1 MTFLAASRF
10 ILRHP
15 RNLVIAT
22 VGIAAALSWY
32 ILADQPEKPVITRKM
47 HIESIPMWE
56 GSGNNYAYLVTDE
69 KTKNA
74 VIIDPANPSEYVQ
87 ALSTFPSIA

>member
-56 GSGNNYAYLVTDE
+56 GSGNNYASPRQHSNKSDYSQRSH
-69 KTKNA
+69 
-74 VIIDPANPSEYVQ
+74 IIHV
-87 ALSTFPSIA
+87 LRT